1 MCGTFRTCH
10 GIEVD
15 QRSGKPLLLV
25 CDRENR
31 RLQHFD
37 VDGKH
42 LAVISTGLRR
52 PCSASLH
59 GEFVAIAELEAR
71 VTVLNGKNEIV
82 AHLGDNPNKGHWAR
96 NPVPPKEWKVGVF
109 TAPHGV
115 CYDKAGN
122 LYVMD
127 WNKTG
132 RISRLNKQ

>member
-1 MCGTFRTCH
+1 M
-10 GIEVD
+10 
-15 QRSGKPLLLV
+15 
-25 CDRENR
+25 
-31 RLQHFD
+31 
-37 VDGKH
+37 
-42 LAVISTGLRR
+42 ISTGLRR

-132 RISRLNKQ
+132 RISRLNKK